1 MKGVLLL
8 AHGSNRDEANRMILE
23 LTARLRADLA
33 TELIEEAFLQLAPP
47 DIATGLTRLIQR
59 GCTEVFVLSLF
70 LVSGNHHA
78 RDSGAGISRFL
89 EGYPGTSFTISEPL
103 LLNPGLYHLVASR
116 IERELRGASSPPD
129 VAADIEKQSFQ
140 IVEAHLRDLALPP
153 AEMQVARRVVH
164 ATADPAFA
172 ATLVFHPGAVAAG
185 VAALRQGRRVLVDVQ
200 MVAAGLDR
208 KRLEQWGSQV
218 ETALQRPMLA
228 EQAREAGVTRTQLA
242 MRLLLRD
249 YPDGIVA
256 VGNAPTA
263 LEEVLEAVAA
273 QRASPA
279 LVIGVPV
286 GFVGAAEAKER
297 LTQAQV
303 PFITNRGPRGGSPVA
318 VAMVNAILR
327 LATTEE
333 VA

>member
-8 AHGSNRDEANRMILE
+8 AHGSNRGEANQMILE
-23 LTARLRADLA
+23 LTTRLRDDLA
-33 TELIEEAFLQLAPP
+33 TELIEEAFLQLTPP

-70 LVSGNHHA
+70 LVSGNHHV
-78 RDSGAGISRFL
+78 RDSGAEIGRFL
-89 EGYPGTSFTISEPL
+89 EGYPGISFTISEPL

-116 IERELRGASSPPD
+116 IEKELQVAGSPD

-140 IVEAHLRDLALPP
+140 IVEAYLRDLALPP

-172 ATLVFHPGAVAAG
+172 ETLIFHPGAVAAG

-208 KRLEQWGSQV
+208 KRLERWGSKI

-228 EQAREAGVTRTQLA
+228 EQARAAGVTRTQLA
-242 MRLLLRD
+242 MRHLLRD

-263 LEEVLEAVAA
+263 LEEVMEAVAA

-297 LTQAQV
+297 LTKAKV

-318 VAMVNAILR
+318 VAVVNALLR
-327 LATTEE
+327 LAEAE
-333 VA
+333 GSG